1 MCGLAGVLLAPV
13 ERSAEELDQILKI
26 ATANLTFNE
35 KRGRDASGVAVIQR
49 DGRHSLFKQPVVA
62 SDLVH
67 MPGYRAAM
75 ATVDKDTVCIL
86 GHTRAPTKGSRWNNA
101 NNHPIRSGHT
111 IGIHNG
117 HIKNDDALFARLDL
131 PRAGEVDSEII
142 FRLLNT
148 VDPTRVNGQYPS
160 LLRKQVLMLEG
171 TFSTLSIDLRNP
183 TGLLALKHLRPL
195 CVHYERR
202 WEALFFSSR
211 YIFLRKAFGRSV
223 ITEAL
228 DSGYG
233 FYFDACHLPK
243 KGNQPDFTFE
253 IVPPPKLH
261 RIRKKSS

>member
-13 ERSAEELDQILKI
+13 ERSAEDWKEILEI

-35 KRGRDASGVAVIQR
+35 KRGREASGVAVIQR
-49 DGRHSLFKQPVVA
+49 DGQHTLFKQPVVA
-62 SDLVH
+62 SDLVN
-67 MPGYRAAM
+67 MPGYQATIAAI
-75 ATVDKDTVCIL
+75 DDNTVCIL

-101 NNHPIRSGHT
+101 NNHPIHSEHI

-117 HIKNDDALFARLDL
+117 HIKNDDSLFDRLGL

-148 VDPTRVNGQYPS
+148 VDPMGVNGQYPT
-160 LLRKQVLMLEG
+160 LLRKKVLLLEG

-195 CVHYERR
+195 CVHYEPR

-233 FYFDACHLPK
+233 FYFDARHLPEQ
-243 KGNQPDFTFE
+243 GNKPDFTFE

-261 RIRKKSS
+261 RIRKRSS